1 MPNQMLVVAAVLA
14 CLPMLVALEVDA
26 SVGFF
31 DVAGPISTSYARN
44 TVQWAEGCL
53 NACKVRRH

>member
-1 MPNQMLVVAAVLA
+1 MLVVAAVLA